1 MEQWI
6 LVMALMSGSQVGGPI
21 VELGPMPFEVCIK
34 VAGAME
40 RTSRGAIF
48 AGCTVNT
55 TVAKEHNHDKDHHEK
70 DNENDND
77 AEEPEQH

>member
-1 MEQWI
+1 MEQYI

-48 AGCTVNT
+48 AGCTVK
-55 TVAKEHNHDKDHHEK
+55 VAKEHDHEDHEK
-70 DNENDND
+70 DNAEDND
-77 AEEPEQH
+77 SAAEEPERH

>member
-6 LVMALMSGSQVGGPI
+6 LVMAMMSGAQVGGPI

-40 RTSRGAIF
+40 RTSRGMIF
-48 AGCTVNT
+48 AGCTAA
-55 TVAKEHNHDKDHHEK
+55 VAKEHDHDKDHE
-70 DNENDND
+70 EDND
-77 AEEPEQH
+77 SAAEEPERH

>member
-48 AGCTVNT
+48 AGCTV
-55 TVAKEHNHDKDHHEK
+55 TVAKEQDHDKDKDHEE
-70 DNENDND
+70 NNDN
-77 AEEPEQH
+77 AAAEPEQH